1 MRRKKCPVPVEP
13 NFGIAEGIKGVH
25 VVLEKPMT
33 VILEETV
40 AIRRVEKE
48 SGKILPIGFQPRL
61 DEKGG

>member
-1 MRRKKCPVPVEP
+1 M
-13 NFGIAEGIKGVH
+13 H

-40 AIRRVEKE
+40 AIRRAEKE
-48 SGKILPIGFQPRL
+48 SGKILPIDFQPRL